1 MVLFSIK
8 TNYCCFCQFINAL
21 TVAWFS
27 NKLNKTFTISVR
39 YKNDYYICLHRKKQ
53 AKRSMQKKIQLNI
66 LGLSVSQTQS
76 GAYALVLAEEDGER
90 RIPIII
96 GPVEAQAIAI
106 QLEGLKPP
114 RPLTHDLIKNMALA
128 FDIALLEVTIY
139 KLEEGI
145 FYSELLCEMNG
156 KEIKI
161 DSRTSDAVAL
171 ALRFRCPIFTSED
184 ILQKAGIVLEADD
197 EGSPVRSLLD
207 EEEIEAPSLS
217 SYAQYST
224 SELEEL
230 LSEAIQNE
238 DYEKA
243 SVIRDELTKREK

>member
-1 MVLFSIK
+1 
-8 TNYCCFCQFINAL
+8 
-21 TVAWFS
+21 
-27 NKLNKTFTISVR
+27 
-39 YKNDYYICLHRKKQ
+39 
-53 AKRSMQKKIQLNI
+53 MQKIRLNI

-76 GAYALVLAEEDGER
+76 GAYALVLSEENGER

-114 RPLTHDLIKNMALA
+114 RPLTHDLIKNMAQA
-128 FDIALLEVTIY
+128 FDIALIEVTIY

-156 KEIKI
+156 KEIRI

-171 ALRFRCPIFTSED
+171 ALRFRCPIYTSEE
-184 ILQKAGIVLEADD
+184 ILKKAGIVLTQED
-197 EGSPVRSLLD
+197 EDSPVRSVFDDDYD
-207 EEEIEAPSLS
+207 EPSSSS
-217 SYAQYST
+217 SYAQYSAD
-224 SELEEL
+224 ELEEL
-230 LSEAIQNE
+230 LSDAIQNE

-243 SVIRDELTKREK
+243 SIIRDELNKRKK

>member
-1 MVLFSIK
+1 MFS
-8 TNYCCFCQFINAL
+8 Q
-21 TVAWFS
+21 
-27 NKLNKTFTISVR
+27 
-39 YKNDYYICLHRKKQ
+39 KKQ
-53 AKRSMQKKIQLNI
+53 AEIRMQKIRLNI

-76 GAYALVLAEEDGER
+76 GAYALVLAEENGER

-114 RPLTHDLIKNMALA
+114 RPLTHDLFKNMALA

-156 KEIKI
+156 KEVHI

-171 ALRFRCPIFTSED
+171 ALRFRCPIYTTED
-184 ILQKAGIVLEADD
+184 ILKKSGIILDLED
-197 EGSPVRSLLD
+197 EDSPVKN
-207 EEEIEAPSLS
+207 LS
-217 SYAQYST
+217 DKDLKPESDQSAYGQYSS
-224 SELEEL
+224 SELNEMIN
-230 LSEAIQNE
+230 EAIQNE

-243 SVIRDELTKREK
+243 SIIRDELKKRKK

>member
-1 MVLFSIK
+1 MIVIFVWSE
-8 TNYCCFCQFINAL
+8 
-21 TVAWFS
+21 
-27 NKLNKTFTISVR
+27 
-39 YKNDYYICLHRKKQ
+39 KQ
-53 AKRSMQKKIQLNI
+53 DQLGMQKIRLNI

-76 GAYALVLAEEDGER
+76 GAYALVLAEENGDR

-114 RPLTHDLIKNMALA
+114 RPLTHDLIKNIALA

-156 KEIKI
+156 KEIRI

-171 ALRFRCPIFTSED
+171 ALRFRCPIYTSED
-184 ILQKAGIVLEADD
+184 ILKKAGIVLQLED
-197 EGSPVRSLLD
+197 ENSPVRSFID
-207 EEEIEAPSLS
+207 DDVEAPGS
-217 SYAQYST
+217 STYAQYSLN
-224 SELEEL
+224 ELKEML
-230 LSEAIQNE
+230 TEAVQNE

-243 SVIRDELTKREK
+243 SIIRDEIKKREK

>member
-1 MVLFSIK
+1 
-8 TNYCCFCQFINAL
+8 
-21 TVAWFS
+21 
-27 NKLNKTFTISVR
+27 
-39 YKNDYYICLHRKKQ
+39 
-53 AKRSMQKKIQLNI
+53 MQKVRLNI

-76 GAYALVLAEEDGER
+76 GAYALVLAEEGGDR

-114 RPLTHDLIKNMALA
+114 RPLTHDLIKNIALS
-128 FDIALLEVTIY
+128 FDIALLEVNIY

-145 FYSELLCEMNG
+145 FYSELLCQTDG
-156 KEIKI
+156 KEIRI

-171 ALRFRCPIFTSED
+171 ALRFRCPIYTTEE
-184 ILQKAGIVLEADD
+184 ILKKAGIVLEIDDENSPARTADD
-197 EGSPVRSLLD
+197 EDDFHQPGG
-207 EEEIEAPSLS
+207 S
-217 SYAQYST
+217 SYGQYSL

-230 LSEAIQNE
+230 LSDAIQEE

-243 SVIRDELTKREK
+243 SIIRDEMQKRGNK

>member
-1 MVLFSIK
+1 M
-8 TNYCCFCQFINAL
+8 
-21 TVAWFS
+21 
-27 NKLNKTFTISVR
+27 
-39 YKNDYYICLHRKKQ
+39 RKI
-53 AKRSMQKKIQLNI
+53 RLNI

-76 GAYALVLAEEDGER
+76 GAYALVLAEENGDR

-114 RPLTHDLIKNMALA
+114 RPLTHDLIKNIALA
-128 FDIALLEVTIY
+128 FDIVLLEVTIY

-156 KEIKI
+156 KDVII

-171 ALRFRCPIFTSED
+171 ALRFKCPIYTSEE
-184 ILQKAGIVLEADD
+184 ILKKSGIVLNSEDD
-197 EGSPVRSLLD
+197 SPSGD
-207 EEEIEAPSLS
+207 SFMGIKKEPTNSPFANYS
-217 SYAQYST
+217 AQ
-224 SELEEL
+224 ELEEIL
-230 LSEAIQNE
+230 TEAIQNE

-243 SVIRDELTKREK
+243 SIIRDEIDNRKKN